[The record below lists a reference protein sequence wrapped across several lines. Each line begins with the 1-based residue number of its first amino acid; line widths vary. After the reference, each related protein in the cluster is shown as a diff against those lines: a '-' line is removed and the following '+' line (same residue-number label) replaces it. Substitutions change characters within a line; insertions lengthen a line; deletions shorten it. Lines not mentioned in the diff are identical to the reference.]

1 MHTHS
6 SEHTPRA
13 VGSHLS
19 CGARGAVGGSLPCS
33 RAPRVWCWGWRERWT
48 FPPPT
53 YNPCQYRD
61 SNPRALG
68 YESDSLTIRPRLPQF
83 CHDFTVFDA
92 SKLYLRRT
100 HANCNAYFWLK
111 ENLPTFMYI
120 LLCCVFIF
128 CTVYW
133 ADLTWFT
140 FHYWLYSV

>member
-6 SEHTPRA
+6 SEHTPGA
-13 VGSHLS
+13 VGNHLS

-68 YESDSLTIRPRLPQF
+68 YESDSLTIRPRLYS
-83 CHDFTVFDA
+83 FDA

-111 ENLPTFMYI
+111 ENSPTFMYI
-120 LLCCVFIF
+120 LLCCVSYFALS
-128 CTVYW
+128 TERTSP
-133 ADLTWFT
+133 DLHFT
-140 FHYWLYSV
+140 TDYILYNLLCDE